1 MLKITKQEAFQM
13 RKTLGEKYVK
23 KSYSKHPSYYLVE
36 LPFTLAALNKY
47 RTNKIKKAKESN

>member
-13 RKTLGEKYVK
+13 RKILGEEYVK

-36 LPFTLAALNKY
+36 LPFTLAALDTY
-47 RTNKIKKAKESN
+47 RNGKITN

>member
-13 RKTLGEKYVK
+13 RKILGEEYVK

-36 LPFTLAALNKY
+36 LPFTLAALDKY
-47 RTNKIKKAKESN
+47 RNGKIAN